1 MGLTRGRFAVVLAP
15 LMVVVTLT
23 GCSSG
28 QGETSAASSTTSA
41 SADAKASPGGGGM
54 AMGGAP
60 KCPEPP
66 VLDGVPQRVVTMD
79 TGAAAVLVE
88 LGVGDRIV
96 GTSGT
101 DFSADFDGAV
111 RERLDALPVLAK
123 RVANRESVIAARP
136 DLVTG
141 VSVYEF
147 GAFDGTATVEQL
159 AKVGAASLVACDIT
173 TGAATTGIEDTYRY
187 VGELGAA
194 FAVPEAAD
202 ALVAQMRQQVAQAT
216 AAYAGRE
223 PVRVLTL
230 SSAPQGGQGI
240 NTSGASSL
248 ANGIVTLAGGVNVAG
263 DVLADFAQLSSEVVA
278 QRDPQAIVAVAGIG
292 AQSPQELVAAI
303 MASPALAATTA
314 VKEGRVVVVNQTALL
329 SPSLANAA
337 TVAAVADGIHR
348 PAR

>member
-1 MGLTRGRFAVVLAP
+1 MGLTRGRAAVLLAP
-15 LMVVVTLT
+15 LVAVTLA

-28 QGETSAASSTTSA
+28 PGETSAAGQTTST

-60 KCPEPP
+60 ACPPP
-66 VLDGVPQRVVTMD
+66 PALDGVPQRVVTLD

-88 LGVGDRIV
+88 LGVGEKIV

-111 RERLDALPVLAK
+111 REQLDALPVLAE
-123 RVANRESVIAARP
+123 RAANRESVIAARP

-141 VSVYEF
+141 VSAYEF
-147 GAFDGTATVEQL
+147 GAFDGTATVAQL
-159 AKVGAASLVACDIT
+159 AKVGAASLVACDVT
-173 TGAATTGIEDTYRY
+173 KGAATTGIEDTYRY
-187 VGELGAA
+187 VSELGTA
-194 FAVPEAAD
+194 FAVPDAAD
-202 ALVAQMRQQVAQAT
+202 ALVATMKEKVAEAT
-216 AAYAGRE
+216 APYAGQE

-230 SSAPQGGQGI
+230 TSAPQGGQGI

-248 ANGIVTLAGGVNVAG
+248 ANGVITLAGGSNVAG

-278 QRDPQAIVAVAGIG
+278 ERDPQAIVAVTGIS

-303 MASPALAATTA
+303 MGSPALAGTTA
-314 VKEGRVVVVNQTALL
+314 VREKRVVVVNQTALL